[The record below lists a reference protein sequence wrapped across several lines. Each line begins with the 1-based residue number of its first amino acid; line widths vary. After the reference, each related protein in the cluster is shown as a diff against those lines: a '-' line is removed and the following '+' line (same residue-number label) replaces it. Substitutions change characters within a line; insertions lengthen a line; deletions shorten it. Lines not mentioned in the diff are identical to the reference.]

1 MPKNKKLTILIIEDN
16 PQLNIQLARSFQKL
30 YCVDKVTTLQ
40 GAFNYLAENTM
51 PYDLILLDQ
60 CLPDG
65 NGFDLIPF
73 VQKDTPTTKICILT
87 NTNQETARATAL
99 QLGADA
105 YLTKPLSSQ
114 CLLLHAQALLRRGS
128 LLTNKNLIFA
138 DLCFDTSNRVA
149 VRKDTE
155 VQLSQREG
163 EFLRTFIRSIDGL
176 VSKEDLQRVYWKNG
190 YHKITRSAIHVTI
203 QRLRKKLLP
212 LQVGIESIYGLGYR
226 LTL

>member
-1 MPKNKKLTILIIEDN
+1 MPKHTKPTILIVEDN
-16 PQLNIQLARSFQKL
+16 PQLNTQLSKAFQKL
-30 YCVDKVTTLQ
+30 YAVDQVTTLQ
-40 GAFNYLAENTM
+40 GAFNYLAENTV

-60 CLPDG
+60 HLPDG

-73 VQKDTPTTKICILT
+73 VHKDTPTTKLCILT
-87 NTNQETARATAL
+87 NTSQETARTTAL

-105 YLTKPLSSQ
+105 YLTKPLSSH

-128 LLTNKNLIFA
+128 LLTTKNLIFA
-138 DLCFDTSNRVA
+138 DLCFDTNNRVA
-149 VRKDTE
+149 TRENTD
-155 VQLSQREG
+155 VQLSQRES

-176 VSKEDLQRVYWKNG
+176 VSREDLQRVYWKSG

-212 LQVGIESIYGLGYR
+212 LRVEIESIYGLGYR
-226 LTL
+226 LTV